1 MIINEKLLTN
11 KELEYQWI
19 AYLKKSREIEM
30 VSRKDSYTV
39 YCYPGLEPGRC
50 AVASDEVS
58 PATEESIPELGVR
71 AFLMASLLHSTHTTL
86 LPASKESA

>member
-1 MIINEKLLTN
+1 MDCLF
-11 KELEYQWI
+11 
-19 AYLKKSREIEM
+19 KKSREIEM

-58 PATEESIPELGVR
+58 PATEESIPE

-86 LPASKESA
+86 LPTSKEPA